1 MAEQTYG
8 DFTLTLAQM
17 QERFNAIP
25 GMTEAITALQTAIMA
40 FLNTEQVQ
48 SLISTALADYSTT
61 SETNEAIANAITTA
75 LSNYYTK
82 TAIDTLIANY
92 YTKTQVDTLLSPKQT
107 AAQVA
112 TAISGALA
120 SYYTK
125 TETDDLLSVK
135 TTAAQVATAISNALT
150 SYSTTSAM
158 NSAISTSVSALQ
170 TFLENGDISVAEAET
185 LAAWADRVNVFED
198 EWTGVVRTSAG
209 DVSIDS
215 SKGAKILTLSPV
227 TDFYANQFRAT
238 GFNLLHNA
246 VQAGSGYYF
255 LVPALQFGTYGT
267 ADQNNGVLF
276 TDANGANVKPTVYFK
291 PYTDGVPE
299 NANDGEVCSY
309 RDSNGLRFYLCNEPG
324 YLIVSGVNID
334 TICAH
339 IAWSRRYNEYVS
351 RTASADAGS
360 TIAMATLIHTV
371 HSYDLLLHVQGNGK
385 VAVDSIDFGTSAA
398 TWHRRC
404 DRVKPTW
411 VTTAV
416 EGTDGNVSY
425 KHEAEISG
433 MKANGAVV
441 CGDLSLTVIG
451 NAISYTDSSQS
462 ATDNWVK
469 YELATEAS
477 GSVTLANA
485 YNVEDWGLEMFDG
498 VQGSAYVTCQYTQ
511 GFIDAITALL
521 SRFDVVMRINSEAI
535 AMLKAEVEAYKEVIA
550 ALTDGEGHVD
560 ADEGFTVG
568 GQPLVVTGSGAPAAP
583 VVPTFIGQRYHDQTN
598 KKVYEA
604 MSVTNSVSDW
614 VLLN

>member
-1 MAEQTYG
+1 MADQYY
-8 DFTLTLAQM
+8 DLPLTG
-17 QERFNAIP
+17 QEVQNRLNNEPTQNEKIAALE
-25 GMTEAITALQTAIMA
+25 EAIKA
-40 FLNTEQVQ
+40 FVNSEQVQ
-48 SLISTALADYSTT
+48 TLINTALADYSTT
-61 SETNEAIANAITTA
+61 DETNQAITTA
-75 LSNYYTK
+75 ITNALASYYTK
-82 TAIDTLIANY
+82 TAIDTLIAGY

-112 TAISGALA
+112 AAISSALA
-120 SYYTK
+120 SYSTK
-125 TETDDLLSVK
+125 TETDNLLAAK
-135 TTAAQVATAISNALT
+135 QTAAQVATAISNALA

-158 NSAISTSVSALQ
+158 NSAISTAVSTLQ
-170 TFLENGDISVAEAET
+170 TALENGEISVAEAVT
-185 LAAWADRVNVFED
+185 LSAWADRYNVFTD
-198 EWTGVVRTSAG
+198 GWTGVVRTSAG

-215 SKGAKILTLSPV
+215 SKGAKILTLSPI

-246 VQAGSGYYF
+246 TQAGSGYYF

-299 NANDGEVCSY
+299 NANDGDVCSY

-324 YLIVSGVNID
+324 YLIVSGVDIN

-339 IAWSRRYNEYVS
+339 IAWSRRYSEYVS
-351 RTASADAGS
+351 RTASADAGT
-360 TIAMATLIHTV
+360 TIALATLIHTV

-404 DRVKPTW
+404 DRIRPTW

-433 MKANGAVV
+433 MKAGGAVE
-441 CGDLSLTVIG
+441 CGDLSLTVIS
-451 NAISYTDSSQS
+451 NTISYTDSSQS

-477 GSVTLANA
+477 GSVTLTNA

-535 AMLKAEVEAYKEVIA
+535 AMLKAEVEAYKDVIA
-550 ALTDGEGHVD
+550 SLTDGEGHVD

-568 GQPLVVTGSGAPAAP
+568 GQPLVVKGSGAPAAP